1 MKIVPAKISQAA
13 EIHQLTKI
21 AFQQYKEQLNDEV
34 TVSALEET
42 VEDVIRDI
50 ENNTVIVAVR
60 HGKIIGC
67 IRIEKLTDE
76 LAYIYRFAVSP
87 EESGAGV
94 GSQLLSYAIE
104 ECEEMQ
110 VKAIA
115 LHTNTKYYQLARYYY
130 GKDFF
135 VHSTTFDRGYIRAL
149 FIKELAENQN
159 YDITPALKK

>member
-1 MKIVPAKISQAA
+1 
-13 EIHQLTKI
+13 
-21 AFQQYKEQLNDEV
+21 
-34 TVSALEET
+34 
-42 VEDVIRDI
+42 
-50 ENNTVIVAVR
+50 
-60 HGKIIGC
+60 
-67 IRIEKLTDE
+67 
-76 LAYIYRFAVSP
+76 
-87 EESGAGV
+87 V

-130 GKDFF
+130 GKGFF